1 MHRLLVALAAATFA
15 VVAGGAALAQGI
27 LRVAV
32 PSNANTLDPA
42 KTKIGEEYIINFLV
56 FSGLTEIDASGKV
69 KPDLA
74 ESWSASEDQKTWTFK
89 LRPGVKFH
97 NGREVEADDVK
108 VTIERVMDK
117 ATGST
122 ARVNF
127 DIVEGIQIVDKHTI
141 RFNLKQP
148 YSGFAD
154 IFGDRQVRI
163 VPRDHL
169 DTLASQPIGSGAFKL
184 ITFKPGDRFEL
195 AKNADYYKPDEPKLD
210 NVLIRIIPERAAQF
224 AALEAGEIDL
234 IWDVPPEVLDQYKN
248 SKNVQLD
255 SVPSST
261 WDGLIMNAAQKPFDD
276 MRVRQAV
283 HMAID
288 KKALVEI
295 SLFGYGTPT
304 HTMIPATHP
313 YYNKNLPIA
322 APDVAGAK
330 KLLAEAGHPNGFEV
344 TLFVPS
350 GRPTRERIG
359 LGAAEMLKPLGIK
372 VDLQRVPWDKFVKD
386 IEGKAALY
394 TDGFY
399 SRPTIDTS
407 IYPWYHSNGSWNTI
421 LWNYKNP
428 KMDQVLD
435 AARAAKSDEE
445 RAKLYMEF
453 QALAVS
459 EPAGVIPYVLNH
471 TNAYGP
477 KVKGFKSHPMM
488 WLDLRQTTV
497 Q

>member
-1 MHRLLVALAAATFA
+1 MRRLLVVLAAATFT
-15 VVAGGAALAQGI
+15 VMAGAAALAQGT

-32 PSNANTLDPA
+32 SSNANTLDPA

-74 ESWSASEDQKTWTFK
+74 ESWSASEDQKSWTFN

-148 YSGFAD
+148 YSGFAE

-163 VPRDHL
+163 IPRDQL

-184 ITFKPGDRFEL
+184 IAFKPGDRFEL
-195 AKNADYYKPDEPKLD
+195 AKNPDYYKPDEPKLD

-255 SVPSST
+255 SVPSSS

-283 HMAID
+283 HM
-288 KKALVEI
+288 
-295 SLFGYGTPT
+295 
-304 HTMIPATHP
+304 
-313 YYNKNLPIA
+313 PI
-322 APDVAGAK
+322 
-330 KLLAEAGHPNGFEV
+330 
-344 TLFVPS
+344 
-350 GRPTRERIG
+350 
-359 LGAAEMLKPLGIK
+359 
-372 VDLQRVPWDKFVKD
+372 
-386 IEGKAALY
+386 
-394 TDGFY
+394 
-399 SRPTIDTS
+399 
-407 IYPWYHSNGSWNTI
+407 
-421 LWNYKNP
+421 
-428 KMDQVLD
+428 
-435 AARAAKSDEE
+435 
-445 RAKLYMEF
+445 
-453 QALAVS
+453 
-459 EPAGVIPYVLNH
+459 
-471 TNAYGP
+471 
-477 KVKGFKSHPMM
+477 
-488 WLDLRQTTV
+488 
-497 Q
+497 